1 MNQICSGIWYALIV
15 TTAFITAVDYR
26 WQALFSDMTGG
37 NEIFPIT
44 QAVRGCGDHGKHR
57 GIKARE
63 LHVQWEVLLEVWL
76 QQKVPGTIWTVCLQ
90 YLSTSQTNA
99 ALLQGSLFWSK
110 QPGNH
115 WRATVSA
122 VLCVPGSHLT
132 FCSETTGSCS
142 ASTVLRGHRLNRSLL
157 SWPWIFPD
165 GKKCSI
171 RSQTHQNISQALFIF
186 MWHSSDMLCFLRL
199 PFEKFI

>member
-1 MNQICSGIWYALIV
+1 MNQIRSGIWYAF
-15 TTAFITAVDYR
+15 TFTAVFITAVDYR
-26 WQALFSDMTGG
+26 WQALFSDTTGG

-44 QAVRGCGDHGKHR
+44 QAVRGCGDHRKHR
-57 GIKARE
+57 GIEARE

-90 YLSTSQTNA
+90 YLAASQTNV

-132 FCSETTGSCS
+132 FCLETTGSCS